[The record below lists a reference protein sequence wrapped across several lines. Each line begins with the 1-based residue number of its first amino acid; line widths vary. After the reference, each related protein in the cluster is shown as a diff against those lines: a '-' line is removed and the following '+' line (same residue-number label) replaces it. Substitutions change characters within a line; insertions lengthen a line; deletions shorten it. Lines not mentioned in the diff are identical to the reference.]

1 MLGFLV
7 RPEGLEPPAYWFEAS
22 RSIQLSYGRMASSY
36 HPKEYRFIMAVETEI
51 KLRLTRSAEDTRA
64 LLEQHGFQA
73 TGPRQ
78 LETDQTFDLPTGE
91 LRLSGRL
98 LRLRSAGGRWTVT
111 YKGPADASARHKSR
125 EEIEVDVSD
134 GAAFTQILERLGYQ
148 PAFAYE
154 KFRTT
159 FKSTTFGA
167 QREDGI
173 VTLDET
179 PIGDFLELEGPGYW
193 IDQAAVTLGFEPA
206 DYITSS
212 YAALYEEHR
221 RTHATVP
228 RDMQFHR
235 P

>member
-1 MLGFLV
+1 
-7 RPEGLEPPAYWFEAS
+7 
-22 RSIQLSYGRMASSY
+22 
-36 HPKEYRFIMAVETEI
+36 MAVETEI
-51 KLRLTRSAEDTRA
+51 KLRLTQGSERARA
-64 LLEQHGFQA
+64 LLEQHGFRA

-91 LRLSGRL
+91 LKQSGRL
-98 LRLRSAGGRWTVT
+98 LRLRSAGGRSTVT
-111 YKGPADASARHKSR
+111 YKGPADASTRHKSR
-125 EEIEVDVSD
+125 EEIETVLSD
-134 GAAFTQILERLGYQ
+134 GSAFTQILERLGYQ
-148 PAFAYE
+148 PAWAYE

-159 FKSTTFGA
+159 FKAAGFKATTSEA

-193 IDQAAVTLGFEPA
+193 IDQTAVRLGFGPA

-221 RTHATVP
+221 RKHGTTHAIVP
-228 RDMQFHR
+228 RDMKFHR

>member
-1 MLGFLV
+1 V

-36 HPKEYRFIMAVETEI
+36 HPNEYPFIMAVETEI
-51 KLRLTRSAEDTRA
+51 KLRLTQGPERARA
-64 LLEQHGFQA
+64 LLEQHGFQIIGA
-73 TGPRQ
+73 RQ
-78 LETDQTFDLPTGE
+78 LETDQIFDLYTSDLPTGE
-91 LRLSGRL
+91 LRQSGRV
-98 LRLRSAGGRWTVT
+98 LRLRSTGGRWTVT

-125 EEIEVDVSD
+125 EEIETDVSD
-134 GAAFTQILERLGYQ
+134 GPAFAQILDRLGYRRS
-148 PAFAYE
+148 FAYE

-159 FKSTTFGA
+159 FKAG
-167 QREDGI
+167 EEGI
-173 VTLDET
+173 ATLDET
-179 PIGDFLELEGPGYW
+179 PIGDFMELEGPGYW
-193 IDQAAVTLGFEPA
+193 IDRTAVTLGFGPA

-212 YAALYEEHR
+212 YATLYEEHR